1 MPVQKKS
8 FLRFSNRY
16 AFRPA
21 AATAGLLVGGYH
33 GPAFTQTSSAE
44 PPIVLEALSVYGE
57 VDSSAQKA
65 ARLKADAPNAIEV
78 IDGEQLHQF
87 NEQALG
93 DALRRVPG
101 ITFDGANRA
110 REIRLRGLPGEY
122 TQVLINGRP
131 MIDGESRRNFEVD
144 RIPTGLVE
152 RVEVIRT
159 PRASQQGQGG
169 AGTVNIVL
177 KSGAQVAPQQ
187 LSIGGGYLDGIGEQ
201 GELTIFQTGNLGAM
215 EVALGLSAQ
224 RFQRSE
230 SKDSLNFDASGAA
243 AGGELG
249 TNERRFDQ
257 FNLMPRFGLQSQ
269 DSGRFEF
276 DPFYMRTK
284 EFRDDISIDL
294 AADQVT
300 HGRRTVEDRERVR
313 ESYGFHTNW
322 QGGIGSS
329 ASVRAGLDWQ
339 RGKTDT
345 ARDETR
351 FNTNGSINRTRQRSE
366 RIDLALT
373 RPEVVLTVDANNH
386 ALGFGVGAEFR
397 EHEETNAETRD
408 GAARPP

>member
-230 SKDSLNFDASGAA
+230 QRQLK
-243 AGGELG
+243 
-249 TNERRFDQ
+249 
-257 FNLMPRFGLQSQ
+257 
-269 DSGRFEF
+269 
-276 DPFYMRTK
+276 
-284 EFRDDISIDL
+284 FRC
-294 AADQVT
+294 
-300 HGRRTVEDRERVR
+300 
-313 ESYGFHTNW
+313 
-322 QGGIGSS
+322 
-329 ASVRAGLDWQ
+329 Q
-339 RGKTDT
+339 RCCC
-345 ARDETR
+345 RW
-351 FNTNGSINRTRQRSE
+351 
-366 RIDLALT
+366 
-373 RPEVVLTVDANNH
+373 
-386 ALGFGVGAEFR
+386 
-397 EHEETNAETRD
+397 
-408 GAARPP
+408 